1 MYSMSVEEKSKRI
14 KERNEHILKDHIS
27 VLDGGPY
34 TFGYIY
40 VIGNEHKKAS
50 EKMAEYIKRANSIES
65 LIKYESKIE
74 EMFGVQVWDSI
85 EINIERILQHLQSN

>member
-34 TFGYIY
+34 TFGDIY

-50 EKMAEYIKRANSIES
+50 EKMAEYIKRANSVES
-65 LIKYESKIE
+65 LIKYESE
-74 EMFGVQVWDSI
+74 SVFNVQVWDST